1 MGFTPKQLGHL
12 VIKVR
17 DLERAKD
24 FYTRVMGLTVTEE
37 RPGRMIFMSAN
48 TDMSHELAIV
58 SVGDEAP
65 GPEDGRVGL
74 AHMAW
79 QMESFEDLKEIYQ
92 RLKDNDIRI
101 KRVSDHGVSLGVY
114 LLDHDDNELEVYYEL
129 PKSQWVK
136 ECWCIPPE
144 SNADFVCAM
153 EDVLEVYQRSY
164 GDNEVLVCMDE
175 TSKQQ
180 SLPPATT
187 GGEGDARGAAGRA
200 GRGGG
205 VRLRIRAQWREQP
218 VHAVCA
224 LGRMASG
231 RSDGPPYESGLGAA
245 DQEAGGRG
253 LRSRRMTISLVRPS
267 LGSWR
272 KSPPEWR
279 TTREPENPLL
289 GPGTRMAGALVYSLH
304 RQGHTT
310 WQ

>member
-79 QMESFEDLKEIYQ
+79 QMESFEDLKEMYQ

-136 ECWCIPPE
+136 ENDNLFGATFPWK
-144 SNADFVCAM
+144 
-153 EDVLEVYQRSY
+153 LE
-164 GDNEVLVCMDE
+164 EE
-175 TSKQQ
+175 
-180 SLPPATT
+180 PA
-187 GGEGDARGAAGRA
+187 
-200 GRGGG
+200 G
-205 VRLRIRAQWREQP
+205 VA
-218 VHAVCA
+218 
-224 LGRMASG
+224 
-231 RSDGPPYESGLGAA
+231 
-245 DQEAGGRG
+245 
-253 LRSRRMTISLVRPS
+253 
-267 LGSWR
+267 
-272 KSPPEWR
+272 
-279 TTREPENPLL
+279 NN
-289 GPGTRMAGALVYSLH
+289 
-304 RQGHTT
+304 
-310 WQ
+310 